1 MENCSAGT
9 WTDPCLYWDAGR
21 RRVHRS
27 AAPPDTPAY
36 RIYLLEPIWPAWCW
50 EEATWPDRDRNP
62 AHTHTHAGSAR
73 AYLSDEVCVLRY
85 VRSDIMLCVNRWSG
99 VNHTHF
105 KCSLTQ
111 SQVPGSWWKRWR
123 AVTSPHRWTHTADT
137 APSETTQEN
146 ITDDVYVLHYSEI
159 WQNFLNDTK
168 WFIDKVNYV

>member
-1 MENCSAGT
+1 MQILGYLRQIPPHLSRSEFKKKGNLIPRRSKWSVKCSSALSSAVWMENCSAGT

-36 RIYLLEPIWPAWCW
+36 RIYLPEPIWPAWCW

-62 AHTHTHAGSAR
+62 ANTHKHTGSAR
-73 AYLSDEVCVLRY
+73 AYLSDEACVLRY

-105 KCSLTQ
+105 KGSLTH
-111 SQVPGSWWKRWR
+111 S
-123 AVTSPHRWTHTADT
+123 HR
-137 APSETTQEN
+137 
-146 ITDDVYVLHYSEI
+146 YLVLDESVDA
-159 WQNFLNDTK
+159 L
-168 WFIDKVNYV
+168 